1 MQLKEIRDQ
10 LIQLEESLVQLGA
23 IAPDAMLGVKS
34 VGSCYIH
41 LGARNGGAPVFGS
54 DDYKVFFGDT
64 PEECFAEARDFIS
77 KIQDPR
83 TEQRRQWQK
92 KLGEVIDEGHDL
104 ELPNEVMG
112 PLHAGS
118 QAMTDNLLEDQSDG

>member
-1 MQLKEIRDQ
+1 MQFKETRDQ
-10 LIQLEESLVQLGA
+10 LIQLEESLSMQKGA

-41 LGARNGGAPVFGS
+41 LAARNGGAPVFGL
-54 DDYKVFFGDT
+54 DDHKIFFGDT

-77 KIQDPR
+77 KIPDPR
-83 TEQRRQWQK
+83 SAQRRQWQK
-92 KLGEVIDEGHDL
+92 KLGAVIDEGHEL
-104 ELPNEVMG
+104 ELPDEVMG

-118 QAMTDNLLEDQSDG
+118 QAMTDNLLEDQS